1 MGAGPL
7 FLYCRANPKGENIL
21 KKNIALSVREL
32 IEPLVL
38 SLGYVIWDVEYAK
51 EGADWNLTVTID
63 NNDGIFIEDCEK
75 VHRAIDPLLD
85 EADLIEGAYRLNVS
99 SPGIERELR
108 TDFHIVSCI
117 GDRVQVKLFAALA
130 GKKTYTG
137 VLTSYENGVM
147 TLTGDDNSETKIDR
161 TAASRIMTVFDW
173 DSI

>member
-1 MGAGPL
+1 M
-7 FLYCRANPKGENIL
+7 
-21 KKNIALSVREL
+21 KKNIAHSVREL

-63 NNDGIFIEDCEK
+63 NNEGINIEDCEK

-85 EADLIEGAYRLNVS
+85 EADLIENAYRLNVS

-108 TDFHIVSCI
+108 TDFHLVSCV
-117 GDRVQVKLFAALA
+117 GDRVEIKLFAALD
-130 GKKTYTG
+130 GKKTYVG
-137 VLTSYENGVM
+137 ELIAYEDGILTVREDSGNDV
-147 TLTGDDNSETKIDR
+147 KIER
-161 TAASRIMTVFDW
+161 AAASKIMTVFDW